1 LPFLRSLNEMET
13 SLCHFTIDDH
23 LKRYS
28 MALAHLSQCASSKT
42 FDDVL
47 VYVTKHD
54 LYQDAM
60 RIYKDDRDKYDVR
73 IVVSALI
80 ADHPPCFRRPPL

>member
-1 LPFLRSLNEMET
+1 
-13 SLCHFTIDDH
+13 
-23 LKRYS
+23 
-28 MALAHLSQCASSKT
+28 MALAHLSQCTSSKT

-60 RIYKDDRDKYDVR
+60 RTYKDERDKYDVR
-73 IVVSALI
+73 IVVGALI
-80 ADHPPCFRRPPL
+80 AGHPPCFRRSPL

>member
-1 LPFLRSLNEMET
+1 MET
-13 SLCHFTIDDH
+13 NLCHFTIDDH

-28 MALAHLSQCASSKT
+28 MALVHLSQCGSSKT

-47 VYVTKHD
+47 TYVMKHD

-60 RIYKDDRDKYDVR
+60 RTYKDERGKYDVQ
-73 IVVSALI
+73 IFVGALTPG
-80 ADHPPCFRRPPL
+80 HPPCFRWSPL